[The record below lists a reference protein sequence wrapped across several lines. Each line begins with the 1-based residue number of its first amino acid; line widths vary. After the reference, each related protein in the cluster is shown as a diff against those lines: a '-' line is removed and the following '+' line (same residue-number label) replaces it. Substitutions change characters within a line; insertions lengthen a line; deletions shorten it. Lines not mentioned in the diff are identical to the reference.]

1 MPCVTSSWMNFRMIS
16 PDSGVIAMN
25 CSPMPHMPVPIFVR
39 KVVDHAGLR
48 RDLFFLQGDM
58 HLDSDVI
65 GIGLP
70 RTKIHTVHGEIG
82 AHSPCTNQRPV
93 VQSCTTSD
101 HECPARKQKRLFSPM
116 LFEASSSLFV
126 SDRERLRKPIV
137 SPVRR
142 GIGFLTFFPTPRPV
156 RTP

>member
-25 CSPMPHMPVPIFVR
+25 CSPMPHMPVPTFVR

-58 HLDSDVI
+58 HLDSDGI

-82 AHSPCTNQRPV
+82 VRPRALV
-93 VQSCTTSD
+93 PGPRGVFFPFCFRQGTPEETYRFSGP
-101 HECPARKQKRLFSPM
+101 PASWP
-116 LFEASSSLFV
+116 
-126 SDRERLRKPIV
+126 
-137 SPVRR
+137 
-142 GIGFLTFFPTPRPV
+142 LTFFPTPRPV
-156 RTP
+156 RAP